1 MVMLMTVVV
10 TPIGVV
16 AALYLH
22 EYAPPRGP
30 HANAADRRE

>member
-22 EYAPPRGP
+22 EYAPQGP
-30 HANAADRRE
+30 SRKCCASP